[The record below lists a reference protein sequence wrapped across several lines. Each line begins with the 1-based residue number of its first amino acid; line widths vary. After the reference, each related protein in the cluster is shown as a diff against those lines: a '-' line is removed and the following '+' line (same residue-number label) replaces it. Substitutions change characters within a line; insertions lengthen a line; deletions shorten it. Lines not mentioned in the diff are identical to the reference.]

1 MQIYIADQKNNF
13 DRYLKVLM
21 TKPVIAY
28 NREKLIEKITQIHI
42 TDARSL
48 DEVNL
53 DFLFGYKIF
62 PENILTSKTQWDME
76 RRTIAVGDT
85 ILQQVFLPPLKFSSL
100 KVVFGVRINSI
111 IKEPTRQ
118 GFSYETIEG
127 HAEKGISTFT
137 LEQRKDGLFFA
148 VHTFSEPGSWLTKLA
163 GVVFTLPYQAFCTKQ
178 ALKNV
183 KRQIYLQLRVPKS

>member
-85 ILQQVFLPPLKFSSL
+85 ILQQVFLPKSCLWC
-100 KVVFGVRINSI
+100 
-111 IKEPTRQ
+111 
-118 GFSYETIEG
+118 
-127 HAEKGISTFT
+127 H
-137 LEQRKDGLFFA
+137 D
-148 VHTFSEPGSWLTKLA
+148 
-163 GVVFTLPYQAFCTKQ
+163 
-178 ALKNV
+178 
-183 KRQIYLQLRVPKS
+183 QLNY